1 MREWLRSLSPIADR
15 KQIGIDIK
23 TVEFGWPI
31 GMPVCKA
38 LGDGLYEVRSSL
50 SRNQIARV
58 LFYIDAKSR
67 MVLLHGFI
75 KKTQKTPRAELE
87 LARKNR
93 ALHESELKR
102 EK

>member
-1 MREWLRSLSPIADR
+1 
-15 KQIGIDIK
+15 
-23 TVEFGWPI
+23 
-31 GMPVCKA
+31 
-38 LGDGLYEVRSSL
+38 
-50 SRNQIARV
+50 V
-58 LFYIDAKSR
+58 LFYIDAKGR

-75 KKTQKTPRAELE
+75 KKTQKTPSADLE